1 MEIRPVHVIVG
12 IILGIILLT
21 FAIGGWS
28 TVGAGNRGVRLRFGA
43 VSGDPLPEGLCMKWP
58 FIDTIAEFE
67 VRTQKHQ
74 IDDQASS
81 KDLQIVHVVIAT
93 NYNVDPASVCNIYQ
107 TYGVN
112 YVERILEP
120 NIREAVKATTAQYT
134 AEELIVKRELVRNGV
149 KTLLASKMPVG
160 IKLDELNIVN
170 FNFSDAFNHSIE
182 QKVTAEQN
190 ALAAKNKLAQVEF
203 EAQQRAAESTGKG
216 NAMVAEAKGKAES
229 IKIESEALRANPEII
244 TLRTLERWDGKLPMA
259 TSGAIPFLDLMAL
272 SKTVGTKPVPA
283 EKGQ

>member
-1 MEIRPVHVIVG
+1 MEIRPVHIVIGV
-12 IILGIILLT
+12 ILLVLLLV
-21 FAIGGWS
+21 FGIGGWS

-43 VSGDPLPEGLCMKWP
+43 VSGDPLPEGLCFKWP
-58 FIDTIAEFE
+58 LIDTITEVE

-74 IDDQASS
+74 IDDQAAS
-81 KDLQIVHVVIAT
+81 KDLQIVHVVVAT
-93 NYNVDPASVCNIYQ
+93 NYNIDPASVCTIYQ
-107 TYGVN
+107 TYGVD
-112 YVERILEP
+112 YVARILEP
-120 NIREAVKATTAQYT
+120 NLREAVKATTAQYT
-134 AEELIVKRELVRNGV
+134 AEELIVKREIIRSSV
-149 KTLLASKMPVG
+149 KSLLISKMPIG
-160 IKLDELNIVN
+160 IKIEELNIVN
-170 FNFSDAFNHSIE
+170 FNFSEAFNHAIE

-259 TSGAIPFLDLMAL
+259 TSGAIPFLDLMSL
-272 SKTVGTKPVPA
+272 SKTVNAKLIPA
-283 EKGQ
+283 EK